1 MIPSEHAARRFVK
14 AIFTMLAYLRFDIA
28 LVARNLLTVAA
39 SRIQIKSG
47 DARMDIGLFPFLRH
61 ATDKI
66 EYIVGLL
73 LLTLI
78 VSALFKSPP
87 THRLWVNWWAIVVV
101 TAVCGIDAAFLMT
114 NGTQE
119 STPLIG
125 CFALLLV
132 SEISTRYRNAD
143 LGYRGTY
150 GLLCAIGLIG
160 GLLLFLPNA
169 GVDLASLV
177 YAAGQK
183 ALGSPPTAVFATPRL
198 QTLAVRDVHA
208 DWDEPSHRKYI
219 QQVNNGMALVQ
230 KFSSPTESVFALDY
244 VSPFSYGLARQPA
257 IGGGPYTGGALLN
270 SAHMPS
276 PDWFLGQVDILMIAK
291 DPPYP
296 ERVEWLKRMFGK
308 YIDGAFDFTT
318 ESSSWILLRRKAKK

>member
-1 MIPSEHAARRFVK
+1 MKATFFLVAVVFILGTNLFGEHRGAKRLVRVGMGFGACC
-14 AIFTMLAYLRFDIA
+14 FTMLAYLRFDIA

-150 GLLCAIGLIG
+150 G
-160 GLLLFLPNA
+160 
-169 GVDLASLV
+169 
-177 YAAGQK
+177 
-183 ALGSPPTAVFATPRL
+183 
-198 QTLAVRDVHA
+198 
-208 DWDEPSHRKYI
+208 
-219 QQVNNGMALVQ
+219 
-230 KFSSPTESVFALDY
+230 
-244 VSPFSYGLARQPA
+244 
-257 IGGGPYTGGALLN
+257 
-270 SAHMPS
+270 
-276 PDWFLGQVDILMIAK
+276 
-291 DPPYP
+291 
-296 ERVEWLKRMFGK
+296 
-308 YIDGAFDFTT
+308 
-318 ESSSWILLRRKAKK
+318 